1 MKSILASIA
10 MLATPALAATG
21 TDARLAVA
29 GPQQAFTLS
38 EPTIV
43 SYGVASQN
51 AFHHKLLPPGAH
63 VCGGALFGDPAR
75 GVDKSCYVAASLA
88 SNDRAVASSPPPAAT
103 TAMQRA
109 APTPALASRGDGEDR
124 SDASRYRA
132 LAADMGTDAGIRYRY
147 GEASNAPVSQT
158 TYPGPRP
165 SKSYRTLSI
174 QREEMQRDGVK
185 GNRGCGANGWCGEY
199 QIGDYLMGEPGDFSS
214 SIANVAYLPDPTAAG
229 KQKAYGVASLQVNGI
244 AHNVVSWKPEVS
256 WTTYTGA
263 DSGWNDENTKRFS
276 GDQATSPI
284 GTVPMDQRPV
294 AAARGY
300 GRGGWI
306 NNTLTV
312 FANGW
317 ILSSGSNTSH
327 NFVKLKLPDRK
338 TPTAIAITNS
348 GEFALV
354 TVWDTA
360 ALRGQI
366 AVIALTDGCQGC
378 ETTPAAQW
386 GANWGS
392 HRDRYPGLPGLGNY
406 LGAKLLGFVD
416 LPAEMKAPTEI
427 SATTGKPNDDY
438 QRVRNFFQEH
448 IQTPT
453 QRQRYLDGDLST
465 AIARTGMA
473 VVISK
478 SEKKAAFVDLRP
490 LFSFYRLEYFAK
502 TPSEFDAMLANR
514 GDAPSQFPPTFDVAP
529 RQMPTVA
536 RTIALPHPPT
546 AVKVSLHAPH
556 RAYIAT
562 QEGALRVFTLG
573 DAYLDPQGL
582 VPGEAAHIRELF
594 QVRIGANPTSIAYV
608 KEKAALNPEG
618 ASALFG
624 AKRPEDHL
632 WVLSRAERKA
642 TLLQFNGAKTAA
654 SPLKTLQDSRMGDA
668 IAIED
673 VDNHGT
679 ESYLLTV
686 ADYAGRSV
694 RNYAYGP
701 LVMWTYD
708 PAKAPCPKP
717 RGCRLQGDGAF
728 EYAGSYT
735 LPGRPFGLSISNI
748 N

>member
-1 MKSILASIA
+1 MKITIALTVLLAA
-10 MLATPALAATG
+10 PVFAATG
-21 TDARLAVA
+21 ADGAD
-29 GPQQAFTLS
+29 LS
-38 EPTIV
+38 
-43 SYGVASQN
+43 
-51 AFHHKLLPPGAH
+51 
-63 VCGGALFGDPAR
+63 DPA
-75 GVDKSCYVAASLA
+75 
-88 SNDRAVASSPPPAAT
+88 T
-103 TAMQRA
+103 
-109 APTPALASRGDGEDR
+109 
-124 SDASRYRA
+124 YRA
-132 LAADMGTDAGIRYRY
+132 LAASMGTDAGIRYRY
-147 GEASNAPVSQT
+147 GGASTAPASAT

-165 SKSYRTLSI
+165 SKSYRTLSV
-174 QREEMQRDGVK
+174 QRGEMQRDGIK
-185 GNRGCGANGWCGEY
+185 GNRSCGANSWCGEY
-199 QIGDYLMGEPGDFSS
+199 QIGDQLMGDPGDFAS
-214 SIANVAYLPDPTAAG
+214 SIANVAYLPDPQAAG
-229 KQKAYGVASLQVNGI
+229 NQKAYGVASLQVNAI

-276 GDQATSPI
+276 GDQDGSPI

-327 NFVKLKLPDRK
+327 NFVKLKLPERK

-360 ALRGQI
+360 ALRGQV

-378 ETTPAAQW
+378 ETRPAAQW
-386 GANWGS
+386 EANWGS

-416 LPAEMKAPTEI
+416 LPAGMKAPTEI
-427 SATTGKPNDDY
+427 SATTGKPNNDY
-438 QRVRNFFQEH
+438 QRVGNFFKDH
-448 IQTPT
+448 IQTPA
-453 QRQRYLDGDLST
+453 QRKRYLNGDLSD
-465 AIARTGMA
+465 AIARTGLA

-478 SEKKAAFVDLRP
+478 SEKKAALIDLRP
-490 LFSFYRLEYFAK
+490 LFAFYRTQYFTK
-502 TPSEFDAMLANR
+502 TQPQFEAMLANR
-514 GDAPSQFPPTFDVAP
+514 GDAPAQFPPTFEVAP
-529 RQMPTVA
+529 VQRP
-536 RTIALPHPPT
+536 TIARVIDLPQPPT
-546 AVKVSLHAPH
+546 AVKLSLHAPH

-562 QEGALRVFTLG
+562 QEGLLRVFTLG

-582 VPGEAAHIRELF
+582 ARGAPSDVAELF
-594 QVRIGANPTSIAYV
+594 TVPIGANPTSIAYV
-608 KEKAALNPEG
+608 KEKAALNPEN
-618 ASALFG
+618 ASALYG
-624 AKRPEDHL
+624 RRLPEDHL

-642 TLLQFNGAKTAA
+642 TLLQFDDAKTSARV
-654 SPLKTLQDSRMGDA
+654 LKTLEDSRMGDA
-668 IAIED
+668 IDIED

-694 RNYAYGP
+694 HNYAYGP
-701 LVMWTYD
+701 VVMWTYD
-708 PAKAPCPKP
+708 PARAPCPRP
-717 RGCRLQGDGAF
+717 DGCRLQGGSAF
-728 EYAGSYT
+728 EYTGSYK
-735 LPGRPFGLSISNI
+735 LPGRPFGLSVSNI